1 MNWPGH
7 LNLWMKVLIHQQ
19 PPVWCWTAH
28 KHVWISV
35 SLSGKSREWNSGSRV
50 IQSTIL
56 HRRVIFRRTQRFCR
70 CQRLCE
76 QHCPSPGF
84 SLSCWGV
91 GKWMERPSIRYRG
104 TAAVSQER
112 QVLSCL
118 NVAPGL
124 AWQPWHLLISL
135 VLERA
140 FCAVSTPAH
149 ECSHM
154 PTSAHRAFDPTLVS
168 ISPVY
173 NGSCRCALD
182 VHNCGFFFFCIYVYF
197 DSIEKYSKM
206 AKLFILASFL
216 RIRKSLNK
224 LNF

>member
-1 MNWPGH
+1 
-7 LNLWMKVLIHQQ
+7 
-19 PPVWCWTAH
+19 
-28 KHVWISV
+28 
-35 SLSGKSREWNSGSRV
+35 
-50 IQSTIL
+50 
-56 HRRVIFRRTQRFCR
+56 
-70 CQRLCE
+70 
-76 QHCPSPGF
+76 
-84 SLSCWGV
+84 
-91 GKWMERPSIRYRG
+91 MERPSIRYRG